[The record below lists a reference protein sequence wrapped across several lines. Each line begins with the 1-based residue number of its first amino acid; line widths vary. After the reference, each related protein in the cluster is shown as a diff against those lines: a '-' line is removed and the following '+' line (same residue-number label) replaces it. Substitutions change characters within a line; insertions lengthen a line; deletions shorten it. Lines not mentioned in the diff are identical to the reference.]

1 MSRRIHVR
9 RCVSTRPALPDG
21 LRDMWSGK
29 GIAVLSRAMRRDRE
43 LRKNR
48 RQKQRYV
55 LLRASSA
62 SSNAFN
68 SAQCL
73 VCLTIIALR
82 RSVSLSSYSRSS
94 RACIIARANI
104 ARGQSACRPP
114 MVFRLIGYCVRRK
127 HLFRGFY
134 FDELSGQSRNSGVE
148 AFLLRKVVLKEFT
161 HMNCRD
167 E

>member
-1 MSRRIHVR
+1 GENS
-9 RCVSTRPALPDG
+9 LF
-21 LRDMWSGK
+21 
-29 GIAVLSRAMRRDRE
+29 
-43 LRKNR
+43 
-48 RQKQRYV
+48 
-55 LLRASSA
+55 SA
-62 SSNAFN
+62 SSRAFD

-82 RSVSLSSYSRSS
+82 RSVS
-94 RACIIARANI
+94 
-104 ARGQSACRPP
+104 
-114 MVFRLIGYCVRRK
+114 FRLIFEKFARFHYRARQHRSGAIRMSASRGISSYRLLSPSK

>member
-82 RSVSLSSYSRSS
+82 RSVSLSTYSRSS
-94 RACIIARANI
+94 RAWAMERTIRK
-104 ARGQSACRPP
+104 SVLHYACAVIDRSYRCLTF
-114 MVFRLIGYCVRRK
+114 VEASVSWF
-127 HLFRGFY
+127 LFRRVP
-134 FDELSGQSRNSGVE
+134 SSTARSSRRGGPVAQGHHQGIRAYEES
-148 AFLLRKVVLKEFT
+148 
-161 HMNCRD
+161 
-167 E
+167 